1 MTKFPEKRQELEQYS
16 WLRFKDGKTCISS
29 INEMEQDY
37 HKRLK
42 LCPAFDD
49 LDLIQAENQEF
60 GTSGIDKRHF
70 NTQLAGIMEDLK
82 EEYPGGNCQISSW
95 ANEKKICGDKELA
108 RQKRLLNPLN
118 YIGKVKN
125 CALLQNPGGGKKMRT
140 LR

>member
-1 MTKFPEKRQELEQYS
+1 
-16 WLRFKDGKTCISS
+16 
-29 INEMEQDY
+29 MEQDY

-82 EEYPGGNCQISSW
+82 EEYPGETARYLPGYKKNLRRQRACQT
-95 ANEKKICGDKELA
+95 KEIIKSAELY
-108 RQKRLLNPLN
+108 RKR
-118 YIGKVKN
+118 KN
-125 CALLQNPGGGKKMRT
+125 CALYGIRVGAKDAYTSLTVTMILALKLMECGKT
-140 LR
+140 NVD